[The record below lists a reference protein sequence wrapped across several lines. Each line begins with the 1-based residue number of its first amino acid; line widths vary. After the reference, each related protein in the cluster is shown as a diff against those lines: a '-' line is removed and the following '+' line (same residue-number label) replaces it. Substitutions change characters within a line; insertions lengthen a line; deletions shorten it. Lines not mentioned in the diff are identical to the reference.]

1 MPLSSSV
8 RERFARQYARTRR
21 FGLGVPRSFAVSEG
35 GERVL
40 FVRSR
45 GAEDPVSCLWLAADG
60 RETQLADPVRLG
72 AAGDDV
78 PEAERV
84 RRERARERA
93 TGIVDFSADAAV
105 RTAVFTL
112 GGEVWWLRVDGEVA
126 APRRLVLPGPV
137 EAARLD
143 PTGRRVA
150 CAVEGAVHVVELEG
164 DAAARLLAAPE
175 HADVRYGLAEH
186 VAAESMHRPDGLW
199 WAPDG
204 RRLLVA
210 RVDESAVRRWWLSDP
225 ADPASAPRAVRYP
238 AAGTD
243 NADVRLYALDL
254 DGRRRTEVHWSR
266 GEFEYLAS
274 AAWDAHGPLLS
285 VQSRDQRTVLLL
297 AADPT
302 TGETRE
308 LWRQRDEKWVS
319 LVAGAPA
326 RTRSGR
332 LLHVEDHG
340 RSRRLLVDGEPVTPD
355 GLQVDRILGSPAGE
369 AVYFAGGAEPTEEH
383 VWRWSPGEG
392 LRQLTTA
399 PGTHTAHPAAGGGAL
414 VLVSRTEERLV
425 EVTLRRAGRAD
436 VPIGVRAAEPLL
448 PPRAVHLRAG
458 AREVR
463 TALLLP
469 SWYRPGEGR
478 RLPVLLSPY
487 SGPAMRLVTRTR
499 HPLLC
504 EARWFAEHGFA
515 VVVAD
520 GRGTPGRGPA
530 WEKAVHGDTLGPV
543 IEDQLAALRA
553 AARHCPDLD
562 TNRVAIRGWS
572 YGGTLATAAVL
583 RHPDV
588 FHAAIAGAA
597 PSDQRLYDAHWRER
611 FLGHPDDNPTA
622 YDRCSPVNEAA
633 ELRRPL
639 LLIHGL
645 ADDNVVA
652 AHTLRL
658 SAALLAAGRPHR
670 VLPLPGVTHGTM
682 DEDTTVRLLEAQL
695 AFLEESLG
703 VTAPADGIQPFE

>member
-1 MPLSSSV
+1 MPLSSA

-21 FGLGVPRSFAVSEG
+21 FALGVPGSFVVSEG

-45 GAEDPVSCLWLAADG
+45 GAEDPVSCLWLLADG
-60 RETQLADPVRLG
+60 REVLLADPVRSG
-72 AAGDDV
+72 GAGDDV

-93 TGIVDFSADAAV
+93 TGIVAFSADAAV
-105 RTAVFTL
+105 RTVVFTL
-112 GGEVWWLRVDGEVA
+112 GGEAWWLRVDGGVA
-126 APRRLVLPGPV
+126 PTRLSLPGPV
-137 EAARLD
+137 AVARID

-150 CAVEGAVHVVELEG
+150 CVVDGAVYVAELEG
-164 DAAARLLAAPE
+164 GAAARRLAVPE

-225 ADPASAPRAVRYP
+225 ADPAAAPRAVRYP

-243 NADVRLYALDL
+243 NADVRLYVLDV
-254 DGRRRTEVHWSR
+254 DGRRTEVRWSR
-266 GEFEYLAS
+266 REFEYLAS
-274 AAWDAHGPLLS
+274 AVWDAHGPLLS

-297 AADPT
+297 AADPA

-308 LWRQRDEKWVS
+308 LWRQRDDRWVS
-319 LVAGAPA
+319 LVPGAPA
-326 RTRSGR
+326 RTRAGR

-340 RSRRLLVDGEPVTPD
+340 GSRRLCVDGEPVTPD
-355 GLQVDRILGSPAGE
+355 GLHVDRVLGAPGGE
-369 AVYFAGGAEPTEEH
+369 SVYFAGGEEPTEEH
-383 VWRWSPGEG
+383 VWSWSPGEG
-392 LRQLTTA
+392 LRRLTSV
-399 PGTHTAHPAAGGGAL
+399 PGTHTARPAAGGAL
-414 VLVSRTEERLV
+414 VLVSRTEERLA
-425 EVTLRRAGRAD
+425 EVTLRRPGRAD

-448 PPRAVHLRAG
+448 PPRAVPLRAG

-469 SWYRPGEGR
+469 SWYRPGGGR

-504 EARWFAEHGFA
+504 EAQWFAEHGFA

-543 IEDQLAALRA
+543 IEDQLDALRA

-562 TNRVAIRGWS
+562 TSRVAIRGWS

-583 RHPDV
+583 RHPEV

-597 PSDQRLYDAHWRER
+597 PSDQRLYDTHWRER
-611 FLGHPDDNPTA
+611 FLGHPDDNPAA

-633 ELRRPL
+633 GLRRPL

-670 VLPLPGVTHGTM
+670 VLPLPGATHGTM
-682 DEDTTVRLLEAQL
+682 DEATVVRLLDAQL
-695 AFLEESLG
+695 DFLAESL
-703 VTAPADGIQPFE
+703 APRSTQG